1 MTLLGH
7 GSSGATNAMLHLT
20 NPKTAALFARM
31 ILMSGTIYSTY
42 SYQNTVE
49 TMNATADTDLSLAI
63 VKKLAC
69 GSVHVKYTL
78 DCLRQKSVNDI
89 LKAFEHV
96 YEVHLIDTIPFRFEC
111 LKLFQFS
118 TKLNGFGFFY
128 SLNILIIPAWKLYK
142 IIGSTNWHIFAEINA
157 ILVKWPK
164 KSIRARWLSKY
175 SDFDGI
181 MQQWR
186 RFHSRLLF
194 EKIPYFVHFLR
205 FLFTISYGFPFNMY
219 ICIIILVHSMA
230 LLLSIGKNSSFHRNN
245 FFPPF

>member
-1 MTLLGH
+1 MDLAAEGIVVVTIQSRTNIFGWLTLHSQDAPGNLGLLDQGLAFQWIEENIHKFGGDKQQMTLLGH

-118 TKLNGFGFFY
+118 TKFNGFGFFY

-142 IIGSTNWHIFAEINA
+142 IIGSTN
-157 ILVKWPK
+157 
-164 KSIRARWLSKY
+164 
-175 SDFDGI
+175 
-181 MQQWR
+181 
-186 RFHSRLLF
+186 
-194 EKIPYFVHFLR
+194 
-205 FLFTISYGFPFNMY
+205 
-219 ICIIILVHSMA
+219 
-230 LLLSIGKNSSFHRNN
+230 
-245 FFPPF
+245 